1 MALGKKTGGRVKGS
15 PNKLTKSARDAFALA
30 FEGIGG
36 AGALT
41 EWAQA
46 NKTEF
51 FKLYARLIPV
61 EHVGEGGEGPIQTVV
76 KHIYESGRTPQN
88 RPENTTSPQAEHS

>member
-1 MALGKKTGGRVKGS
+1 MSPRPKPPNAGKGRPKGS

-36 AGALT
+36 AEALRR
-41 EWAQA
+41 WALENQ
-46 NKTEF
+46 TEF

-61 EHVGEGGEGPIQTVV
+61 EHVGEGGEGPISTVV
-76 KHIYESGRTPQN
+76 KHVYE
-88 RPENTTSPQAEHS
+88 ADHK